1 MNMRTELIGILDVN
15 VPPQNE
21 PITTHPE
28 SFSMS
33 TILVIGASG
42 TVGSTLCTLLKDA
55 GHTVRR
61 ATSRAPAAPDQVQLD
76 LLTQQGVAAALDG
89 VGAAFVLAPPGHV
102 RQDLL
107 IKPFIDTARAA
118 GVRKLVL
125 MSAMGANAFEAAPLR
140 QAELHL
146 EASGLAWNIVRPNW
160 FMQNFNT
167 FWLHGIQTQGKILL
181 PTGQAKGSFIDAR
194 DIAAVAAVLLTTTQ
208 HERQAFDLTGA
219 EALDH
224 TQVAAVL
231 SEATGRRITYEE
243 VTPEVMRSGLL
254 QAGLP
259 ADYSDFLLMILGAF
273 KDGHAERTS
282 DAVQRIT
289 GREPGTLAQYAHD
302 HKAAWL

>member
-1 MNMRTELIGILDVN
+1 
-15 VPPQNE
+15 
-21 PITTHPE
+21 
-28 SFSMS
+28 MS

-42 TVGSTLCTLLKDA
+42 TVGSTLSMLLKNA

-76 LLTQQGVAAALDG
+76 LLTQHSVAAALDG
-89 VGAAFVLAPPGHV
+89 ADAAFVLAPPGHT

-107 IKPFIDTARAA
+107 IKPFIDQAHTA
-118 GVRKLVL
+118 GVPKVVL

-146 EASGLAWNIVRPNW
+146 EASGLAWNIIRPNW

-181 PTGQAKGSFIDAR
+181 PTGSAKGSFIDAR
-194 DIAAVAAVLLTTTQ
+194 DIAAVAAALLTTTP

-231 SEATGRRITYEE
+231 SQATGRHIAYEE
-243 VTPEVMRSGLL
+243 ITPEAMRAGLL

-259 ADYSDFLLMILGAF
+259 ADYADFLLMILAAF
-273 KDGHAERTS
+273 KDGHAERTT

-289 GREPGTLAQYAHD
+289 GRAPGTLAQYAQD
-302 HKAAWL
+302 HRAAWA

>member
-1 MNMRTELIGILDVN
+1 
-15 VPPQNE
+15 
-21 PITTHPE
+21 
-28 SFSMS
+28 MS
-33 TILVIGASG
+33 TILVIGATG
-42 TVGSTLCTLLKDA
+42 TVGSPLASQLQAA

-61 ATSRAPAAPDQVQLD
+61 ATSRAPQAADQVQVD
-76 LLTQQGVAAALDG
+76 LQSQAGSAAALAG
-89 VGAAFVLAPPGHV
+89 VDTAFVLAPPGHV

-107 IKPFIDTARAA
+107 VKPFIDKACAA
-118 GVRKLVL
+118 GVSKLVL

-146 EASGLAWNIVRPNW
+146 ERSGLAWNVIRPNW

-194 DIAAVAAVLLTTTQ
+194 DISAVAAVLLTTPTFDD
-208 HERQAFDLTGA
+208 QAFDLTGA

-224 TQVAAVL
+224 AQVAAIISRV
-231 SEATGRRITYEE
+231 TGRNIAYEE
-243 VTPEVMRSGLL
+243 ITPDAMRLDLL

-259 ADYSDFLLMILGAF
+259 ADYADFLLMILAAF
-273 KDGHAERTS
+273 KDSHAERTT

-289 GREPGTLAQYAHD
+289 GRAPGTLEQYARD
-302 HKAAWL
+302 YQAAWV